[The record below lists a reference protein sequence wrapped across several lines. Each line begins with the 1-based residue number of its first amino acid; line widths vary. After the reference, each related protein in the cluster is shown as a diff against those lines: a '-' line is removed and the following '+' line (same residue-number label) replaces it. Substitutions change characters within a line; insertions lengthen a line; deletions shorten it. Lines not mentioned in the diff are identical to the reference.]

1 VQTLRAAGIG
11 AFVILTGLLFIA
23 ALFLIGNRRMLFTD
37 TFTVYAEFKTLGG
50 IQVGSQVRVAGMTA
64 GEIKAIG
71 VPSTPAGR
79 FRVRMDVTQ
88 PLHGLVRTDSVAVIR
103 TEGLV
108 GAQFV
113 EIGTGTAA
121 APRLSNGGT
130 IAGQE
135 PFDMADLMKQM
146 SDTIRLVNGTIDDL
160 KDDLQRTIGT
170 IDQTAQQANALLAD
184 VSGAVKAISTSGA
197 KVVDDMAVIT
207 NGVREGRGTV
217 GRLFNDDTLAQ
228 QIVATATDARKSV
241 ASLRQMAE
249 QAQRVIADATSKG
262 GSVDNLSGKLEDTL
276 EKARET
282 MDNLAADTEALKRS
296 FLFRG
301 YFNDR
306 GFFSLSDLSP
316 AEYRRGALE
325 KNGRR
330 PLRIWLRADLLFS
343 SEAGPLTL
351 SDEGRQRIDSAMGE
365 FLKYRNTAP
374 LVVEGYADGGSE
386 ADRYLRS
393 RERAALVRLYLLE
406 RFQLERTTT
415 GTMALGTPTKSPT
428 GDRWD
433 GVALTV
439 FVDGRSLGKE

>member
-1 VQTLRAAGIG
+1 MQTLRAAGIG
-11 AFVILTGLLFIA
+11 AFIIVTGLLFVA

-37 TFTVYAEFKTLGG
+37 TFPVYAEFKTLGG
-50 IQVGSQVRVAGMTA
+50 IQVGSQVRVSGMAA
-64 GEIKAIG
+64 GEVKSIG

-88 PLHGLVRTDSVAVIR
+88 PLHGLVRSDSVAVIR

-113 EIGTGTAA
+113 EIGAGTAE
-121 APRLSNGGT
+121 APQLSNGGT

-135 PFDMADLMKQM
+135 LFDMSDLLRQM
-146 SDTIRLVNGTIDDL
+146 SDTIRLVDGTIDSLKVDL
-160 KDDLQRTIGT
+160 EHTIGT
-170 IDQTAQQANALLAD
+170 IDRTAQQANTLLAD
-184 VSGAVKAISTSGA
+184 VSGAVKSISASGA
-197 KVVDDMAVIT
+197 RVVDNMSAIT
-207 NGVREGRGTV
+207 SGVREGRGTV
-217 GRLFNDDTLAQ
+217 GRLFTDDGLAQ
-228 QIVATATDARKSV
+228 QLVATAADARKSMESV
-241 ASLRQMAE
+241 REIAD
-249 QAQRVIADATSKG
+249 QARRAMADATATG
-262 GSVDNLSGKLEDTL
+262 GSVDTLSGKLEDTL
-276 EKARET
+276 DRARET

-316 AEYRRGALE
+316 VEYQHGALE

-343 SEAGPLTL
+343 SDAGTLTL
-351 SDEGRQRIDSAMGE
+351 SDSGRQRIDSAMGE

-374 LVVEGYADGGSE
+374 IVVEGYADGGSD

-393 RERAALVRLYLLE
+393 RERASLVRRYLVE
-406 RFQLERTTT
+406 RFQLDRTMT
-415 GTMALGTPTKSPT
+415 GTMALGTPTNGPA
-428 GDRWD
+428 GNRWD
-433 GVALTV
+433 GVALAV